1 MRRTDLTTIPIT
13 IDHPDLAPAYAQS
26 GDAGADLRSAI
37 NTELLPGH
45 RLLVPTGVK
54 AAVPE
59 GYALFVHP
67 RSGLALKHGIT
78 VLNAPGTV
86 DSGYRGEIGVI
97 LHNTSGTTF
106 GIRRGDRIAQAIIQ
120 KIETANFQVVEAL
133 DATERGD
140 GGFGS
145 TGTE

>member
-1 MRRTDLTTIPIT
+1 MTTIPIT
-13 IDHPDLAPAYAQS
+13 VSNPDLTPSYAQP

-45 RLLVPTGVK
+45 RLLIPTGVK

-78 VLNAPGTV
+78 VLNTPGTV

-97 LHNTSGTTF
+97 LHNTSGASF
-106 GIRRGDRIAQAIIQ
+106 EIRRGDRIAQAVIQ
-120 KIETANFQVVEAL
+120 KVETVNFQVVEEL
-133 DATERGD
+133 DTTERGA

-145 TGTE
+145 TGKE